1 MWHESALTADIL
13 STALYVMGIDE
24 GLAWAEARQIAA
36 CFLVPDP
43 EGPGITIRATRPFR
57 QRFF

>member
-1 MWHESALTADIL
+1 LTEAIADVL

-43 EGPGITIRATRPFR
+43 EGPAVTIRATRPFR